1 MCRLAESTANHCFG
15 NDNIRPMKRD
25 NTIPKLMIDDD
36 APAAD
41 FVDSLTSEACFALDT
56 EFMRVKTYHPDLC
69 LVQLARPDGCLGCID
84 PLAVDRIMLGERL
97 AAVGGVVIIHSAG
110 QDLEVLGHAMGYVPE
125 TLFDT
130 QLGAAFAGLGEQVSY
145 AALAREILGVEVDK
159 GETRT
164 DWRRRPLTD
173 AQVEYAF
180 EDVAYLIEIYN
191 DLNARLEA
199 AGKLEWMRKACAD
212 LVSQSLTPSDDG
224 VVARFKAGSSLAPD
238 DQPLLRDLV
247 LWREDKARAIDR
259 PREWVVAGGDLVEI
273 ARRRP
278 TSRDQLQSCTA
289 LNAAQV
295 RRYADDVIERVQRH
309 AQSAPERIWH
319 GRTDLS
325 ADQRA
330 QVKLLQRRVRAVC
343 DDLSISAAA
352 IVSRADIEALV
363 LGRPGR
369 LDSGWR
375 RDLFAEAVG
384 EYVESR

>member
-1 MCRLAESTANHCFG
+1 MN
-15 NDNIRPMKRD
+15 RD
-25 NTIPKLMIDDD
+25 NTIPKLMIDED
-36 APAAD
+36 AAAAH
-41 FVDSLTSEACFALDT
+41 FVDSLKGSPCFGLDT

-69 LVQLARPDGCLGCID
+69 LVQVSRPDGGLGCID
-84 PLAVDRIMLGERL
+84 PLAVDQAMLGERL
-97 AAVGGVVIIHSAG
+97 AAVGGVVVIHSAG
-110 QDLEVLGHAMGYVPE
+110 QDLEVLDHALGFVPG

-130 QLGAAFAGLGEQVSY
+130 QLGAAFAGIGEQVSY
-145 AALAREILGVEVDK
+145 AALAREILDVDVAK

-164 DWRRRPLTD
+164 DWRRRPLSD
-173 AQVEYAF
+173 AQVAYAF
-180 EDVAYLIEIYN
+180 EDVAYLVDIYKE
-191 DLNARLEA
+191 LYERLHA
-199 AGKLEWMRKACAD
+199 SGKLHWMQKACAD
-212 LVSQSLTPSDDG
+212 LVAQQASSADDG
-224 VVARFKAGSSLAPD
+224 VVARFKGGASLSPV

-259 PREWVVAGGDLVEI
+259 PREWVVAGQDLVEI

-278 TSRDQLQSCTA
+278 ADRDDLQSCTT
-289 LNAAQV
+289 LNEAQV
-295 RRYADDVIERVQRH
+295 RRYADDLLERVTRH
-309 AQSAPERIWH
+309 AGGEPARIWH

-330 QVKLLQRRVRAVC
+330 QVKSLQRRVRALC
-343 DDLSISAAA
+343 EDLSISAAA

-375 RDLFAEAVG
+375 RDLFGEAVG